1 MKWKYDYVF
10 FEKKQKEK
18 MTTKYDRVLESLC
31 EKIPDSVHDI
41 FTRKYY
47 LVRISQSK
55 NGQIYL
61 IIRKKTGRLRKTVFT
76 LKD

>member
-18 MTTKYDRVLESLC
+18 MTTKYDRVLKSLC
-31 EKIPDSVHDI
+31 KKIPDSVHDI

-61 IIRKKTGRLRKTVFT
+61 IVRKKTGRLRKTVFT

>member
-1 MKWKYDYVF
+1 MF
-10 FEKKQKEK
+10 FLKKKQKEK

-31 EKIPDSVHDI
+31 KKIHDSVHDI

-61 IIRKKTGRLRKTVFT
+61 IVRKKTGRLRKTVFT